1 MYNIA
6 WKYVIIEMHLL
17 GAFLWRDK
25 YGQRNSESAYLSYT
39 GKHWA

>member
-6 WKYVIIEMHLL
+6 WKYVITEMHLI
-17 GAFLWRDK
+17 GAFLGRDK

-39 GKHWA
+39 GEHCA